1 MIKFFKLN
9 CVCLIITL
17 LFLTSCNKDRLITK
31 TEYFENGNIRV
42 THLLKN
48 GKNIDSSIYYFNN
61 VKTTTI
67 NQIRY
72 WKDSTSCIK
81 LFDKNEILLSEGEIK
96 NKDINFRIGFWK
108 FYKKNGNTNIV
119 EYKNINDKSYFNQ
132 NWVVKNKDTLT
143 GRGNFFDSF
152 FIRDTISLG
161 EFVKVHFY
169 LQQPYFSRDSD
180 IEIILPKYDLLLN
193 DDFSN
198 LYDIET
204 FTYQSLKNDGIP
216 HPDIPEEYY
225 PINHDIEFGLQYTTP
240 GEKRIRGVLIENNNK
255 NKFDSLEYRE
265 RRLFFDKTFFIKD
278 TVK

>member
-1 MIKFFKLN
+1 MIKLIKLN
-9 CVCLIITL
+9 CVCLIFL
-17 LFLTSCNKDRLITK
+17 LFFLSSCNKDRLITK
-31 TEYFENGNIRV
+31 TEYYKNGNIRV
-42 THLLKN
+42 THLFKN

-61 VKTTTI
+61 VKPTTI

-72 WKDSTSCIK
+72 WKDSTNFIK
-81 LFDKNEILLSEGEIK
+81 VFDENGLLLREGEVK
-96 NKDINFRIGFWK
+96 NKDINFRVGFWK
-108 FYKKNGNTNIV
+108 FYKKNGYINIV
-119 EYKNINDKSYFNQ
+119 EYKNINNKPYFNQ
-132 NWVVKNKDTLT
+132 NWVVKNKDTLA

-152 FIRDTISLG
+152 FISDTISLG

-193 DDFSN
+193 DDYSN

-204 FTYQSLKNDGIP
+204 LIFKSLKNDGIP
-216 HPDIPEEYY
+216 HPDIPQELY
-225 PINHDIEFGLQYTTP
+225 PINHDIEFELQYTSP
-240 GEKRIRGVLIENNNK
+240 GEKRIRGVLIENK
-255 NKFDSLEYRE
+255 NKFDSMEYRE